1 MTRIA
6 VLILFAALAV
16 TKVCYHAA
24 LSEYRAA
31 RNEADTLR
39 LELAIAESRI
49 LLYREA
55 ADMRDRHIRT
65 AYGVAANLLEMSRIG
80 YPNKPDD
87 IIGIINGYQRLLADL
102 TAFLDR
108 GAKGEF

>member
-1 MTRIA
+1 MMRLT
-6 VLILFAALAV
+6 VLILCV
-16 TKVCYHAA
+16 TLVTTSVCYWSA
-24 LSEYRAA
+24 LSDYKAA
-31 RNEADTLR
+31 RSEADTLR

-49 LLYREA
+49 LVYREA

>member
-1 MTRIA
+1 MRWVLVFVLCAELAAA
-6 VLILFAALAV
+6 V
-16 TKVCYHAA
+16 VCYSSAV
-24 LSEYRAA
+24 SDYKAA

-49 LLYREA
+49 LIYREA

-80 YPNKPDD
+80 YPNQPDD
-87 IIGIINGYQRLLADL
+87 IIGTMNGYQRLLADL

-108 GAKGEF
+108 GAKGDF